1 MGVNF
6 IFQGGQFTEPQT
18 ATNVKFINHSKL

>member
-18 ATNVKFINHSKL
+18 ATNVNFYQSF